1 MQRGMDRRSVRPS
14 TASRLVWGA
23 LAALFLSGCVSTAEY
38 RQLEREVRGMKA
50 TGAGTTSTASQVADL
65 GVRLDEVEERL
76 KEIQGYL
83 EQVDHRSKRALEES
97 QAARTDAAESRG
109 DADTARRDAAEATRL
124 VQQLKEDVASAKT
137 AAPQPAPTVAEA
149 APAAAAATSPSI
161 DLAPDLEPEPIVAPA
176 QTPRPAATG
185 APGGT
190 GVIEAYRS
198 AYAAWRN
205 DDTEACIDQFRQ
217 FLQTNASSPFAD
229 DAAFWMADCY
239 FKQGDYKTAI
249 LRFDDVVSRYPKGN
263 KAADALYRQGEA
275 LLRLGPG
282 YTKAAGKA
290 FERVIRE
297 YPESDR
303 AVEARRQLEILGAG

>member
-1 MQRGMDRRSVRPS
+1 MQRG
-14 TASRLVWGA
+14 TAIRIAFGAFA
-23 LAALFLSGCVSTAEY
+23 LALLAGCATTAEY
-38 RQLEREVRGMKA
+38 RQLEREVRGMRA
-50 TGAGTTSTASQVADL
+50 TGAGTSSAAGEVADL
-65 GVRLDEVEERL
+65 GVRLDEMDERL

-83 EQVDHRSKRALEES
+83 EQVDHRSKRALEEA

-124 VQQLKEDVASAKT
+124 VGKLRDEASGAPTVAQPPTVVT
-137 AAPQPAPTVAEA
+137 ATPAPPAPTASPAVVRPQPAP
-149 APAAAAATSPSI
+149 P
-161 DLAPDLEPEPIVAPA
+161 
-176 QTPRPAATG
+176 G

-290 FERVIRE
+290 FERVLRE
-297 YPESDR
+297 YPGSDR
-303 AVEARRQLEILGAG
+303 AVEARRQLEILGTG

>member
-1 MQRGMDRRSVRPS
+1 MV
-14 TASRLVWGA
+14 L
-23 LAALFLSGCVSTAEY
+23 LFLSACATTAEY
-38 RQLEREVRGMKA
+38 RRLEREVRSMQA
-50 TGAGTTSTASQVADL
+50 TGAGTHSAAGEIADL
-65 GVRLDEVEERL
+65 SIRLDEIEERL
-76 KEIQGYL
+76 REIQGEL
-83 EQVDHRSKRALEES
+83 EQMDHRTKRALDEA
-97 QAARTDAAESRG
+97 QAARTDASESRG

-124 VQQLKEDVASAKT
+124 VEQLRKDLERASAAAPT
-137 AAPQPAPTVAEA
+137 TPTVAIAPASAPEPEASPAPQPA
-149 APAAAAATSPSI
+149 APPPA
-161 DLAPDLEPEPIVAPA
+161 PEPD
-176 QTPRPAATG
+176 AAG
-185 APGGT
+185 VPGGT
-190 GVIEAYRS
+190 GVIEAYRA

-205 DDTEACIDQFRQ
+205 DDTEACIDQFRL

-249 LRFDDVVSRYPKGN
+249 LRFDDVVSRYPTGN

-290 FERVIRE
+290 FQRVLRE

-303 AVEARRQLEILGAG
+303 AVEARRQLEILGTG